1 MLKMIKRYTCVN
13 NVLCETDLNIQEL
26 AENSPFILEYFKIFG
41 ILRCQRGA
49 ECAFKE
55 GSGGRK

>member
-1 MLKMIKRYTCVN
+1 MKHYTCVN
-13 NVLCETDLNIQEL
+13 NVLCETDLNIEEL
-26 AENSPFILEYFKIFG
+26 AENSPFILEYFKIFS
-41 ILRCQRGA
+41 ILRCQRRV